1 MEKYDDDDTLYSL
14 LNYIAIQISN
24 STRLSGVSNDPSFYY
39 GKIDAL
45 QDLRREIVKIIDD
58 NKNCI

>member
-1 MEKYDDDDTLYSL
+1 MEKYDDDMLYNL
-14 LNYIAIQISN
+14 LNYIDIQISN
-24 STRLSGVSNDPSFYY
+24 STRLCGVSNDPSFYY

>member
-1 MEKYDDDDTLYSL
+1 MKKHDDDTLYNL

-45 QDLRREIVKIIDD
+45 HDLKRELVKIIDD
-58 NKNCI
+58 NKDNI

>member
-1 MEKYDDDDTLYSL
+1 MEKYDDDMLYNL
-14 LNYIAIQISN
+14 LNYIDIQISN
-24 STRLSGVSNDPSFYY
+24 STRLCGVSNDPSFYY

-45 QDLRREIVKIIDD
+45 QDIRREIVKIIDD